1 MHDNERFGDILLRQ
15 GAVKKKQLDEALS
28 IQRKNGGLLGE
39 IMIAHGFASD
49 DAVAAALAAQFW
61 YPLADLEATVPEPE
75 ALKLIPENVALSRL
89 VLPLKVTADE
99 FQCAI
104 ADPLDITGTDWIQRN
119 VGRRVV
125 FMFAS
130 RSKIV
135 RAIHEAYRPGPKP
148 EAAPTPTLV
157 TARVSLTRK
166 PKVEPQLD
174 RQLLLESLMEPPSD
188 MEQSTSRKVS

>member
-15 GAVKKKQLDEALS
+15 GAIKKKQLNEALS
-28 IQRKNGGLLGE
+28 FQKKNGGLLGE
-39 IMIAHGFASD
+39 IIIAHGFASD

-61 YPLADLEATVPEPE
+61 YPLADLTVTVPEPE
-75 ALKLIPENVALSRL
+75 ALKLIPEDVALSRL

-99 FQCAI
+99 FQCVI

-135 RAIHEAYRPGPKP
+135 KAIHEAYSGGAKK
-148 EAAPTPTLV
+148 ESTAAPFIA

-188 MEQSTSRKVS
+188 MEQSASRKVS